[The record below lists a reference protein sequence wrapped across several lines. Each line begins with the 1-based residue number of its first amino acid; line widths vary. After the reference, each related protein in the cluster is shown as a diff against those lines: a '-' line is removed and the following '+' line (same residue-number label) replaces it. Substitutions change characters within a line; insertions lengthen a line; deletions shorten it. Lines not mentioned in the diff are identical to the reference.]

1 MAMWDNVAGG
11 SADAAVGRPP
21 KAGGLGSNPSEGT
34 AFYLVIL
41 CHDTPRSRLR
51 EWFQGM
57 IGPSEVINVTEDAAS
72 QGRPAW
78 STWSSGVSPAPAN
91 SR

>member
-1 MAMWDNVAGG
+1 
-11 SADAAVGRPP
+11 
-21 KAGGLGSNPSEGT
+21 
-34 AFYLVIL
+34 
-41 CHDTPRSRLR
+41 
-51 EWFQGM
+51 M